1 MKLDIIPD
9 THGKRDGGMKGQIK
23 KQNMTLQEYGEKGRN
38 DTGEG
43 GPWFSTLALS
53 FTAA

>member
-1 MKLDIIPD
+1 
-9 THGKRDGGMKGQIK
+9 
-23 KQNMTLQEYGEKGRN
+23 MTLQEYGEKGGS

-43 GPWFSTLALS
+43 GSWSSALALS